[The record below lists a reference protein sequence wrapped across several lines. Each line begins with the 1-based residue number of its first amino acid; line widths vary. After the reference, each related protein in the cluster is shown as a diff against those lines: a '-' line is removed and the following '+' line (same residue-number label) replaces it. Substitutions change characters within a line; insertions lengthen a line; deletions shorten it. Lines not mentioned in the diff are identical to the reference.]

1 MANRLRV
8 GVIFGGQSV
17 EHEVSLISARSIFQH
32 LRVDRYEVV
41 PIGITRRG
49 RWITSEDGAAL
60 LQDGLESAGARP
72 CFLPPDPSIG
82 GLVLLEDRGSP
93 IPLDVIFPIVHGGHG
108 EDGTLQGLLELA
120 GLPYV
125 GAGVLAS
132 SVGMDKDLMK
142 RVFRDAGLPVIRSR
156 TLLRKDWE
164 GAHQQV
170 LDSIP
175 PDLGFP
181 CFIKPANTG
190 SSVGI
195 TKAKNRSDLETGLNL
210 AFRFDRKAVVETGV
224 DAREIE
230 CSVLGNDTPQASVVG
245 EIVPCNEFYDYEAKY
260 LAEGSELLIP
270 APLPATI
277 AEEVRRLAVGAFR
290 ALDGSGMARVDFFL
304 DRRTGAIYLNEV
316 NTLPGFTPI
325 SMYPKLWEASGVP
338 YASLLDRLIDLALE
352 RHRDKARASRDF
364 EPPSRSGKP

>member
-1 MANRLRV
+1 MGDRLRV

-17 EHEVSLISARSIFQH
+17 EHEVSLLSARSIFQN
-32 LRVDRYEVV
+32 LSGQRYETV

-49 RWITSEDGAAL
+49 RWVTSTDGAAL
-60 LQDGLESAGARP
+60 LREGLESAGAQN
-72 CFLPPDPSIG
+72 CFLPPDPSVG
-82 GLVLLEDRGSP
+82 GLVILGP
-93 IPLDVIFPIVHGGHG
+93 GGMTVPLDVIFPIVHGGRG
-108 EDGTLQGLLELA
+108 EDGTLQGLLEMA

-142 RVFRDAGLPVIRSR
+142 RVFRDAGLPVVRSR
-156 TLLRKDWE
+156 TLLRRDWE
-164 GAHQQV
+164 SARHEI
-170 LDSIP
+170 LDSLP

-195 TKAKNRSDLETGLNL
+195 TKAKTARDLEAGLNL
-210 AFRFDRKAVVETGV
+210 AFRYDRKAVVEVGV

-230 CSVLGNDTPQASVVG
+230 CSVLGNDSPQASVAG

-260 LAEGSELLIP
+260 LTEGSELLIP
-270 APLPATI
+270 APLPPAT
-277 AEEVRRLAVGAFR
+277 AEEVRRLAVGAFK

-304 DRRTGAIYLNEV
+304 DRRTGALYLNEV

-338 YASLLDRLIDLALE
+338 YADLLDRLIDLALE
-352 RHRDKARASRDF
+352 RHREKARAISDF
-364 EPPSRSGKP
+364 DPPSRPLKP